1 MVVVTIPTSAMVL
14 VLADRPFPGKKPV
27 LLPLED
33 PVYLGDLRAKSR
45 TAINCESFY

>member
-1 MVVVTIPTSAMVL
+1 MVVVTIPISAMVL
-14 VLADRPFPGKKPV
+14 VLADRPFLGKKPV